1 MLKLFYFINGLYD
14 IFCGLT
20 ILKIIHIPYLQ
31 NLHLNMLQETNNEA
45 YERFFAYWVIT
56 YGIMRLSNQQKL
68 IAISYV
74 TEGLVLLNEFKHNNI
89 VIENS
94 FLVIASSFMLANS
107 VLCSTESSKN

>member
-31 NLHLNMLQETNNEA
+31 NIHLNMLQETNNEA

-74 TEGLVLLNEFKHNNI
+74 TEGLVLLHELKHNNL

-94 FLVIASSFMLANS
+94 FLVIMSSFMLANS
-107 VLCSTESSKN
+107 VLYSIESSKN